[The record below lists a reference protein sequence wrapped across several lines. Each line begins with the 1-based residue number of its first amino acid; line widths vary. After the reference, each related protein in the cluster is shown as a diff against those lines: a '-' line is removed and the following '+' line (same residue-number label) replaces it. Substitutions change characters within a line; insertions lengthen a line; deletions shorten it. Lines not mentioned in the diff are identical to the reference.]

1 MLVQIAEIKETIDA
15 AKQMVR
21 GNVGV
26 EIETV
31 EQWSLRN
38 FLASHHLDALDLRR
52 KYSTADRTS
61 RSAKRASFSTEL
73 AESGCSNPAQGP
85 CDDVGGSGLRAGTV
99 RDHQPLR
106 LPFQH
111 FSQGGAGRAVPQE
124 TGAPIARRAPVFPGQ
139 AAESHDHALP
149 AGEVFVGEPLDQ
161 VADDRGT
168 RGTVEKSHLCH
179 RNGSAENG
187 LIDVRVPRWI
197 R

>member
-73 AESGCSNPAQGP
+73 DMNCLSVMQFAVDVLKVEHIMITGHYGC
-85 CDDVGGSGLRAGTV
+85 
-99 RDHQPLR
+99 
-106 LPFQH
+106 
-111 FSQGGAGRAVPQE
+111 
-124 TGAPIARRAPVFPGQ
+124 
-139 AAESHDHALP
+139 
-149 AGEVFVGEPLDQ
+149 
-161 VADDRGT
+161 
-168 RGTVEKSHLCH
+168 
-179 RNGSAENG
+179 
-187 LIDVRVPRWI
+187 
-197 R
+197 

>member
-73 AESGCSNPAQGP
+73 AEVRRPHLRDVRHPPAVSRSG
-85 CDDVGGSGLRAGTV
+85 R
-99 RDHQPLR
+99 R
-106 LPFQH
+106 
-111 FSQGGAGRAVPQE
+111 GAREG
-124 TGAPIARRAPVFPGQ
+124 
-139 AAESHDHALP
+139 
-149 AGEVFVGEPLDQ
+149 
-161 VADDRGT
+161 RGT
-168 RGTVEKSHLCH
+168 DPGT
-179 RNGSAENG
+179 
-187 LIDVRVPRWI
+187 
-197 R
+197 